1 MRIEASVN
9 LTQVTLKGSFLMAVF
24 FYMRISTK
32 EERGVQKYIRQES
45 SLKKYAESKGV
56 LYDEHNVYKEDRS
69 GKNFTDR
76 PEWQKLEA
84 NLHGGDAVIFKDISR
99 FTREAENGYQKYM
112 QLMEAGVE
120 LVFLDNQ
127 TVSTEYIKQLL
138 DVAEKQNLIAKISLE
153 NTVKLLLYVELDRVE
168 QERLILQK
176 RIKDGIAASDKKSG
190 RDKGHLDKMTPE
202 LEYDLQVYLSDR
214 SVTQIEVMKKHGI
227 SRNTLKKYAE
237 IIKSKK
243 GDS

>member
-1 MRIEASVN
+1 
-9 LTQVTLKGSFLMAVF
+9 MAIY
-24 FYMRISTK
+24 FYMRISTA
-32 EERGVQKYIRQES
+32 EERGLQKFNRQES
-45 SLKKYAESKGV
+45 ALKKYAETNGI
-56 LYDEHNVYKEDRS
+56 LYDEHNVYKEDKS

-76 PEWQKLEA
+76 LEWQKLEN
-84 NLHGGDAVIFKDISR
+84 NLHKDDTVVFKDISR

-112 QLMEAGVE
+112 QLMNMGVN

-127 TVSTEYIKQLL
+127 TICTEYIKQLL

-190 RDKGHLDKMTPE
+190 RKKGKVDKMTAE
-202 LEYDLQVYLSDR
+202 LKTDLMIYLKDR
-214 SVTQIEVMKKHGI
+214 SVHQVELMKKHDI

-237 IIKSKK
+237 MVKEQEKNNAK
-243 GDS
+243 DW

>member
-1 MRIEASVN
+1 
-9 LTQVTLKGSFLMAVF
+9 MAIY
-24 FYMRISTK
+24 FYMRISTA
-32 EERGVQKYIRQES
+32 EERGLQKFNRQES
-45 SLKKYAESKGV
+45 ALKKYAETNGI
-56 LYDEHNVYKEDRS
+56 LYDEHNVYKEDKS

-76 PEWQKLEA
+76 LEWKKLEN
-84 NLHGGDAVIFKDISR
+84 NLHKDDTVIFKDISR

-112 QLMEAGVE
+112 QLMNMGVN

-127 TVSTEYIKQLL
+127 TICTEYIKQLL

-190 RDKGHLDKMTPE
+190 RKKGKVDKMTAE
-202 LEYDLQVYLSDR
+202 LETDIDIYLKDR
-214 SVTQIEVMKKHGI
+214 SVHQVELMRKHNI

-237 IIKSKK
+237 ILKQQEQEIK
-243 GDS
+243 

>member
-1 MRIEASVN
+1 
-9 LTQVTLKGSFLMAVF
+9 MAYY
-24 FYMRISTK
+24 FYMRISTQ
-32 EERGVQKYIRQES
+32 EERGMQKFSRQES
-45 SLKKYAESKGV
+45 ALKKYAEINN
-56 LYDEHNVYKEDRS
+56 LQYDEHNVYKEDRS

-76 PEWQKLEA
+76 QEWKKLEN
-84 NLHGGDAVIFKDISR
+84 NLHKDDTVVFKDISR

-112 QLMEAGVE
+112 QLLDEGVN

-127 TVSTEYIKQLL
+127 TVCTDYIKQLL

-176 RIKDGIAASDKKSG
+176 RIKDGIAASDKTSG
-190 RDKGHLDKMTPE
+190 RKKGQVDKMTPE
-202 LEYDLQVYLSDR
+202 LEADLIMYLQDR
-214 SVTQIEVMKKHGI
+214 SILQIDIMKKHNI

-237 IIKSKK
+237 LIKERIETGAKES
-243 GDS
+243 